1 MGLKKEIESFESEVQ
16 TSSKDVEDFCKAPPF
31 IRNGDQPS
39 QVGFLKN
46 PPILSYLATEKT
58 RKLMLE

>member
-31 IRNGDQPS
+31 IRNGDQPLRS
-39 QVGFLKN
+39 FK
-46 PPILSYLATEKT
+46 
-58 RKLMLE
+58 

>member
-46 PPILSYLATEKT
+46 PPISDSQCFLIFQV
-58 RKLMLE
+58 